1 MLIKLTQYIPNR
13 ASATDLYMWV
23 DLHAIVAVADL
34 DVGAAGIM
42 TEVYTSENP
51 TAFLVK
57 ESAQEISRQV
67 EAANKALDI

>member
-34 DVGAAGIM
+34 DVGAGRYHDRG
-42 TEVYTSENP
+42 V
-51 TAFLVK
+51 
-57 ESAQEISRQV
+57 Q
-67 EAANKALDI
+67 